1 MKSEVAVII
10 KYKGSGFGSSSELKK
25 EYLDT
30 LKLELKENYI
40 TNSQD
45 IGGPQAGGIV
55 DTIVEIF
62 TNQYFQKLTGII
74 KDGLIFDL
82 IFNGRKSI
90 VLKPLVK
97 AFQKIESK
105 TDCWD
110 YTQVRFYF
118 DDTVVVIYGSGKL
131 FTSVV
136 GKVFPELIKHIGTLG
151 KTGSG
156 MPSRICMPIQ
166 KANWV
171 EGGVDKWISPAGD
184 GEKYSAEECLTFWG
198 LEFGSRN
205 DRKIYDVQ
213 NQEILNI
220 EWD

>member
-10 KYKGSGFGSSSELKK
+10 KYKGSGFGSAQELKM

-30 LKLELKENYI
+30 LKAELKNNYI

-45 IGGPQAGGIV
+45 TGGPQAGGIV
-55 DTIVEIF
+55 DTIVEII
-62 TNQYFQKLTGII
+62 TNQYIQELTGIV

-82 IFNGRKSI
+82 IFNGKKSI
-90 VLKPLVK
+90 ILKPLIK
-97 AFQKIESK
+97 AFQNIESK

-110 YTQVRFYF
+110 YTMVRFYF

-136 GKVFPELIKHIGTLG
+136 GYLFPKLIEHVKILSEME
-151 KTGSG
+151 SG

-166 KANWV
+166 KTDWGKYGA
-171 EGGVDKWISPAGD
+171 EKWISPAGD
-184 GEKYSAEECLTFWG
+184 GEEYSGKECLTFWG
-198 LEFGSRN
+198 LEYGSRYA
-205 DRKIYDVQ
+205 RKIYDVKRQ
-213 NQEILNI
+213 VVLDI